1 MDWKRKLLRAT
12 RDVAAALFAAH
23 NEGPPPKDHAV
34 NSFRDSLVQMMNAAP
49 TDFIGHL
56 ATDVP
61 DYV

>member
-1 MDWKRKLLRAT
+1 MLRRLCFQHTTKVPASG
-12 RDVAAALFAAH
+12 DV
-23 NEGPPPKDHAV
+23 AV

-56 ATDVP
+56 ETDVP